1 MTDKAGD
8 NKFLNLMSQTRP
20 TKDSEYQDKSF
31 LITTQELPSCAAV
44 QFTREPGD
52 LITSRAVVMMLCFM
66 AKNSETNRA
75 LEKHESAHIFV
86 FDAGEVKVNFGLQW
100 SGWLGH
106 DASNNWKNG
115 VGFFQLPVVST

>member
-52 LITSRAVVMMLCFM
+52 LITTIAVVMMLCFM
-66 AKNSETNRA
+66 AKNTEENRA
-75 LEKHESAHIFV
+75 LGKHGSAHIFV
-86 FDAGEVKVNFGLQW
+86 FDTGEVKVNFGMQW
-100 SGWLGH
+100 SG
-106 DASNNWKNG
+106 
-115 VGFFQLPVVST
+115 

>member
-1 MTDKAGD
+1 M
-8 NKFLNLMSQTRP
+8 
-20 TKDSEYQDKSF
+20 DS
-31 LITTQELPSCAAV
+31 
-44 QFTREPGD
+44 
-52 LITSRAVVMMLCFM
+52 
-66 AKNSETNRA
+66 NRA